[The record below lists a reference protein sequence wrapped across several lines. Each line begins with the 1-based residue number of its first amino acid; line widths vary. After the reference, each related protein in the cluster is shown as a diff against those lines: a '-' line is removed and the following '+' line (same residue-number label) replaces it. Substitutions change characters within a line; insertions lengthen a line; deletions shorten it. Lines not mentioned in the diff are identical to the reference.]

1 MRTSVRG
8 SERGRPPLEPPAHSG
23 RHSGSLA
30 RPPAPRP
37 NGFTLIE
44 LLVVI
49 AIVAIG
55 AGLMTLSLR
64 DGTSSRL
71 DREAARLSALLES
84 ARAQARA
91 AGLPARWQLVEPDN
105 PDGADFRFVG
115 MPPAGTW
122 PTRWLTPG
130 VRAEIVGAGAVRLGP
145 EPMVGAQRIVLGL
158 DDRRV
163 VVATDG
169 LGPFE
174 PVAEESP

>member
-1 MRTSVRG
+1 VR
-8 SERGRPPLEPPAHSG
+8 AQT
-23 RHSGSLA
+23 A
-30 RPPAPRP
+30 R
-37 NGFTLIE
+37 GFTLIE
-44 LLVVI
+44 LLVVL

-55 AGLMTLSLR
+55 AGLVGLSLR
-64 DGTSSRL
+64 DGASSRL

-91 AGLPARWQLVEPDN
+91 AGLPARWQLAQPDN
-105 PDGADFRFVG
+105 PDGLDFRFVG

-130 VRAEIVGAGAVRLGP
+130 VQAEIVGAGAVQLGP
-145 EPMVGAQRIVLGL
+145 EPIIGPQSIVLVL
-158 DDRRV
+158 DERRI

-174 PVAEESP
+174 PVAGEVP